1 MGKLKEAIRYEC
13 STSFKYIWYFY
24 AIQYAIVA
32 LIYAILSISTG
43 STERLGVSCLETNTF
58 IYVGIVSILGMTE
71 DFKMLIQNGFMRK
84 YIFISTVSLFVF
96 MSGIMALFDTAAG
109 NILRH
114 IVYGYTTLF
123 GSIYGYDN
131 IFISW
136 LWLFL
141 LYMFICVL
149 LYLAILVIYKIGKT
163 LSICL
168 GVALGGIVLLITA
181 VFQYVLSNEAVN
193 KIIET
198 AAKAMGFMPDGTIIY
213 LFPVLTLLL
222 FVVVLGIGS
231 YAVIRRIELKS

>member
-1 MGKLKEAIRYEC
+1 
-13 STSFKYIWYFY
+13 
-24 AIQYAIVA
+24 
-32 LIYAILSISTG
+32 
-43 STERLGVSCLETNTF
+43 
-58 IYVGIVSILGMTE
+58 
-71 DFKMLIQNGFMRK
+71 
-84 YIFISTVSLFVF
+84 
-96 MSGIMALFDTAAG
+96 
-109 NILRH
+109 
-114 IVYGYTTLF
+114 
-123 GSIYGYDN
+123 
-131 IFISW
+131 
-136 LWLFL
+136 
-141 LYMFICVL
+141 MFICVL

-168 GVALGGIVLLITA
+168 GVALGGTVLLITA